1 MLYKMEIAQIQN
13 HVKEQL
19 VQNKSISYKNY

>member
-1 MLYKMEIAQIQN
+1 MLYKMEITQIQN
-13 HVKEQL
+13 HVKEQS